1 VIPCIRRDPATGD
14 VVGRPQIVVLEPNEL
29 LDAPATEQ
37 LDASGQE
44 RVEAALGAI
53 QARHPF
59 LRWREWLLAAEQA
72 RIATRPEDAVIRLA
86 VAVEVL
92 LDSVLALALWEAGT
106 PIEAGSEALG
116 KDLARRVRQHFG
128 PALGGSWDRFREPV
142 ASWSRDLVFL
152 RGRILHRGHRPG
164 SSEVEGAFAAADALY
179 RQVVRCVLDRRA
191 RIPRTALLLIGRSE
205 LERADAFDGAVRRGA
220 ATMHDEDWLL
230 EYDHWR
236 AGVDGIIGRR

>member
-29 LDAPATEQ
+29 LDAPAPEQ

-142 ASWSRDLVFL
+142 ASWSRDLSFCEGAYSTAVTGPVVQRS
-152 RGRILHRGHRPG
+152 RGRSPRRTLFTVRWSDVSSTGARGSP
-164 SSEVEGAFAAADALY
+164 
-179 RQVVRCVLDRRA
+179 
-191 RIPRTALLLIGRSE
+191 
-205 LERADAFDGAVRRGA
+205 VRRSC
-220 ATMHDEDWLL
+220 
-230 EYDHWR
+230 
-236 AGVDGIIGRR
+236 